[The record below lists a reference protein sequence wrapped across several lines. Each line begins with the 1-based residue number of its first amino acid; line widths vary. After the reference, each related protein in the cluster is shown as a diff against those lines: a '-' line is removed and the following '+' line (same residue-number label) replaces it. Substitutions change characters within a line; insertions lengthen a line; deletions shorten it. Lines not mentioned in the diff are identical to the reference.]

1 MSTLKFL
8 LEKEFKQFFRNPFL
22 PRTLVFMP
30 IMIILIMPLAA
41 TMDVRNINIAFVLN
55 EQSPLTNRLI
65 QKVSSSEY
73 FHLVQVTSS
82 PKEALKMVEK
92 GTADM
97 ILELPNGFE
106 RRLTREGKGDLL
118 LSINSVNGAKGGIGS
133 TYIASLLNDFAIET
147 QNELAPVLT
156 SSSLPVIRVV
166 PRYLFNPSLSYRT
179 YMIPALITILLTLL
193 CSFLP
198 ALNIVSEKEAGTIEQ
213 INVTPVSKF
222 TFIIAKLLPYWIMG
236 FSVFT
241 IAMIMASLVWGL
253 IPVGNVA
260 TIFLIAIIYVFAM
273 SGFGLVISNYSATMQ
288 QAMFVIF
295 FFMIVLMMMS
305 GLFTPFRSMP
315 QWAQNITAF
324 NPLRYL
330 IEAMRMVFLK
340 GSSISDIA
348 GNLLALSGFAVFFL
362 LWAVKSYKKSN

>member
-30 IMIILIMPLAA
+30 IMIILIMPFAA

-55 EQSPLTNRLI
+55 EQSPLTNRLV

-73 FHLVQVTSS
+73 FHLVEVTSS
-82 PKEALKMVEK
+82 PKEAQSMIEK

-97 ILELPNGFE
+97 IIEVPIGFE
-106 RRLTREGKGDLL
+106 KKLTREGKGNIL

-133 TYIASLLNDFAIET
+133 SYIATLLNDFALEMRD
-147 QNELAPVLT
+147 ELAPVVL
-156 SSSLPVIRVV
+156 SSSTPVIQIV
-166 PRYLFNPSLSYRT
+166 PRYLFNASLSYRT

-236 FSVFT
+236 FLVFT
-241 IAMIMASLVWGL
+241 IAMILTCWVWGL

-260 TIFLIAIIYVFAM
+260 TIYLIAIIYVFAM
-273 SGFGLVISNYSATMQ
+273 SGFGLVISNYSGTMQ

-315 QWAQNITAF
+315 LWAQYITAI

-330 IEAMRMVFLK
+330 IEAMRMVYLK
-340 GSSISDIA
+340 GSGIQDIA
-348 GNLLALSGFAVFFL
+348 RNLAALIGFAVFFL
-362 LWAVKSYKKSN
+362 LWSVQSYKKSN

>member
-30 IMIILIMPLAA
+30 VMIILIMPFAA
-41 TMDVRNINIAFVLN
+41 TMDVRNINVAFVLN

-73 FHLVQVTSS
+73 FNLVEVTSS
-82 PKEALKMVEK
+82 PKEALSLVEK
-92 GTADM
+92 GGADM
-97 ILELPNGFE
+97 ILEVPVGFE
-106 RRLTREGKGDLL
+106 RKLTREGKGDLM

-133 TYIASLLNDFAIET
+133 SYISTLLNDFALEIRD
-147 QNELAPVLT
+147 ELAPVVI
-156 SSSLPVIRVV
+156 SSATPVIRVV

-236 FSVFT
+236 FIVFS
-241 IAMIMASLVWGL
+241 IAMILACVVWGL

-260 TIFLIAIIYVFAM
+260 TIYLIAIIYVFAM

-315 QWAQNITAF
+315 MWAQYITAF

-340 GSSISDIA
+340 GSGIQDIA
-348 GNLLALSGFAVFFL
+348 RNLFALIGFALFFL